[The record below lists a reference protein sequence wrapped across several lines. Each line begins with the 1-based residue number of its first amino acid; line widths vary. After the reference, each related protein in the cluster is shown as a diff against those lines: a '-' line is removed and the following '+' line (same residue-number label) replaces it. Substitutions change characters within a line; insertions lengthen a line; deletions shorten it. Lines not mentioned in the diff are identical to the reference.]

1 MLVDGLPGKSR
12 FAFPNLEE
20 KEMLLEGWGST
31 AGAVLDN
38 IGVGLGT
45 PDLLS
50 TLCILAAEV

>member
-1 MLVDGLPGKSR
+1 MVDGLPGKSR

-31 AGAVLDN
+31 AGAVLDK
-38 IGVGLGT
+38 IGVGIDT

-50 TLCILAAEV
+50 TLCILEAEV